1 MFYFNTRQDIKM
13 NEIVNKLL
21 LAGNKFLPDMHLRQL
36 GLTKKVDLGNLQKKS
51 GNLKRKNPK
60 I

>member
-1 MFYFNTRQDIKM
+1 M
-13 NEIVNKLL
+13 NEIVKKLL

-51 GNLKRKNPK
+51 ENLKRKNPK